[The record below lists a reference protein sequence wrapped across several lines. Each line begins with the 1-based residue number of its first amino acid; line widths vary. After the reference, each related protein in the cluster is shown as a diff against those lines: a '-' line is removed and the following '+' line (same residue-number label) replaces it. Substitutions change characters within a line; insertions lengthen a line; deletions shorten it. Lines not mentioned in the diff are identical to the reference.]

1 MKKYVFITLGFLV
14 LAFCFAEES
23 PVTLYLQN
31 QNLETYQQAVNYL
44 IKIDQEGESGMQAK
58 LNLAYISNLESLRLM
73 NLAKADIENLKP
85 GERFALA
92 NLYLEMDKYDDAI
105 DIYNLLNEATP
116 KWSCPWR
123 HKGEALYKSGNYE
136 AAKKSLEMAIETNKE
151 HYDAYLWYAKTLY
164 ELKDY
169 KNALKA
175 LEIAFDLTE
184 ELEDSGFDQVIP
196 EEEINQLYQELQKLT
211 QNK

>member
-1 MKKYVFITLGFLV
+1 MKKFTFIMLGLLIVV
-14 LAFCFAEES
+14 LYCAQES

-44 IKIDQEGESGMQAK
+44 IQIDKEGNSGMQAK

-73 NLAKADIENLKP
+73 ELAKADMDNLKP
-85 GERFALA
+85 GERFAMA
-92 NLYLEMDKYDDAI
+92 NLYLERDKYDDAI
-105 DIYNLLNEATP
+105 SIYNLLNEATP

-123 HKGEALYKSGNYE
+123 HKGEALYKSGNYD

-169 KNALKA
+169 KNAMRA
-175 LEIAFDLTE
+175 LETAFDLTE
-184 ELEDSGFDQVIP
+184 ELEDSEYDQVIP
-196 EEEINQLYQELQKLT
+196 EEEINQLYQELLKLT
-211 QNK
+211 QK

>member
-1 MKKYVFITLGFLV
+1 MKKFTFIILGLLGF
-14 LAFCFAEES
+14 AFYYAQES

-31 QNLETYQQAVNYL
+31 QNLETYKQAVNYL
-44 IKIDQEGESGMQAK
+44 IQIDKEGNSGMQAK

-73 NLAKADIENLKP
+73 ELAKADMDNLKP

-105 DIYNLLNEATP
+105 SIYNLLNETTP

-123 HKGEALYKSGNYE
+123 HKGEALYKSGKYD
-136 AAKKSLEMAIETNKE
+136 AAKQSLEMAIETNKE

-169 KNALKA
+169 KNALRA
-175 LEIAFDLTE
+175 LETAFDLTE
-184 ELEDSGFDQVIP
+184 ELEDSEYDQVIP
-196 EEEINQLYQELQKLT
+196 EEEINQLYQELLKLT
-211 QNK
+211 QK

>member
-1 MKKYVFITLGFLV
+1 MKKFTFIILGLLGF
-14 LAFCFAEES
+14 AFYYAQES

-44 IKIDQEGESGMQAK
+44 IQIDKENTSGMQAK

-73 NLAKADIENLKP
+73 DLAKADMDNLQP

-92 NLYLEMDKYDDAI
+92 NLYLERDKYDDAI
-105 DIYNLLNEATP
+105 SIYNLLNETTP

-123 HKGEALYKSGNYE
+123 HKGEALYKSGNYD

-169 KNALKA
+169 KNALRA
-175 LEIAFDLTE
+175 LETAFDLTE
-184 ELEDSGFDQVIP
+184 ELEDSEYDQVIP
-196 EEEINQLYQELQKLT
+196 EEEINQLYQELLKLT
-211 QNK
+211 QK

>member
-1 MKKYVFITLGFLV
+1 MKKFTFIMLGLLIVVFYC
-14 LAFCFAEES
+14 AQES

-44 IKIDQEGESGMQAK
+44 IQIDKEGESGMQAK

-73 NLAKADIENLKP
+73 ELAKADMNNLKP
-85 GERFALA
+85 GERFTLA
-92 NLYLEMDKYDDAI
+92 NLYLEMNKYADAI

-123 HKGEALYKSGNYE
+123 HKGEALYKSGKYD
-136 AAKKSLEMAIETNKE
+136 AAKISLEMAIETNKE

-169 KNALKA
+169 KNALMA
-175 LEIAFDLTE
+175 LETAFDLTE
-184 ELEDSGFDQVIP
+184 ELEDSEYDKVIP
-196 EEEINQLYQELQKLT
+196 EEEINQLYQELLKLT
-211 QNK
+211 R

>member
-1 MKKYVFITLGFLV
+1 MKKFTFIMLGLLIVV
-14 LAFCFAEES
+14 LYCAQES

-31 QNLETYQQAVNYL
+31 QNLETYKQAVNYL
-44 IKIDQEGESGMQAK
+44 IQIDKEGNSGMQAK

-73 NLAKADIENLKP
+73 ELAKADMDNLKP

-92 NLYLEMDKYDDAI
+92 NLYLERDKYDDAI
-105 DIYNLLNEATP
+105 SIYNLLNEATP

-123 HKGEALYKSGNYE
+123 HKGEALYKSGNYD

-169 KNALKA
+169 KNALRA
-175 LEIAFDLTE
+175 LETAFDLTE
-184 ELEDSGFDQVIP
+184 ELEDSEYDQVIP
-196 EEEINQLYQELQKLT
+196 EEEINQLYQELLKLT
-211 QNK
+211 QK

>member
-1 MKKYVFITLGFLV
+1 MKKFTFIMLGLLIVV
-14 LAFCFAEES
+14 LYCAQES

-44 IKIDQEGESGMQAK
+44 IQIDKENTSGMQAK

-73 NLAKADIENLKP
+73 DLAKADMDNLQP

-92 NLYLEMDKYDDAI
+92 NLYLERDKYDDAI
-105 DIYNLLNEATP
+105 TIYNLLNEATP

-123 HKGEALYKSGNYE
+123 HKGEALYKSGNYD

-169 KNALKA
+169 KNALRA
-175 LEIAFDLTE
+175 LETAFDLTE
-184 ELEDSGFDQVIP
+184 ELEDSEYDQVIP
-196 EEEINQLYQELQKLT
+196 EEEINQLYQELLKLT
-211 QNK
+211 QK

>member
-1 MKKYVFITLGFLV
+1 MKKFTFIMLWLLIVV
-14 LAFCFAEES
+14 LYCAQES

-44 IKIDQEGESGMQAK
+44 IQIDKEGKSGMQAK

-73 NLAKADIENLKP
+73 ELAKADMDNLKP

-92 NLYLEMDKYDDAI
+92 NLYLERDKYDDAI
-105 DIYNLLNEATP
+105 SIYNLLNEATP

-123 HKGEALYKSGNYE
+123 HKGEALYKSGNYD

-169 KNALKA
+169 KNALRA
-175 LEIAFDLTE
+175 LETAFDLTE
-184 ELEDSGFDQVIP
+184 ELEDSEYDQVIP
-196 EEEINQLYQELQKLT
+196 EEEINQLYQELLKLT
-211 QNK
+211 QK

>member
-1 MKKYVFITLGFLV
+1 MKKFTFIMLGLLIVV
-14 LAFCFAEES
+14 LYCAQES

-31 QNLETYQQAVNYL
+31 QNLETYKQAVNYL
-44 IKIDQEGESGMQAK
+44 IQIDKEGNSGMQAK

-73 NLAKADIENLKP
+73 ELAKADMDNLKP
-85 GERFALA
+85 GERFAMA
-92 NLYLEMDKYDDAI
+92 NLYLERDKYDDAI
-105 DIYNLLNEATP
+105 SIYNLLNEATP

-123 HKGEALYKSGNYE
+123 HKGEALYKSGNYD

-169 KNALKA
+169 KNALRA
-175 LEIAFDLTE
+175 LETAFDLTE
-184 ELEDSGFDQVIP
+184 ELEDSEYDQVIP
-196 EEEINQLYQELQKLT
+196 EEEINQLYQELLKLT
-211 QNK
+211 QK

>member
-1 MKKYVFITLGFLV
+1 MKKFTFIMLWLLIVV
-14 LAFCFAEES
+14 LYCAQES

-31 QNLETYQQAVNYL
+31 QNLETYKQAVNYL
-44 IKIDQEGESGMQAK
+44 IQIDKEGNSGMQAK

-73 NLAKADIENLKP
+73 DLAKADMDNLKP

-92 NLYLEMDKYDDAI
+92 NLYLERDKYDDAI
-105 DIYNLLNEATP
+105 SIYNLLNEATP

-123 HKGEALYKSGNYE
+123 HKGEALYKSGNYD

-169 KNALKA
+169 KNALRA
-175 LEIAFDLTE
+175 LETAFDLTE
-184 ELEDSGFDQVIP
+184 ELEDSEYDQVIP
-196 EEEINQLYQELQKLT
+196 EEEINQLYQELLKLT
-211 QNK
+211 QK

>member
-1 MKKYVFITLGFLV
+1 MKKFTFILLGLLIVV
-14 LAFCFAEES
+14 LYCAQES

-44 IKIDQEGESGMQAK
+44 IQIDKENTSGMQAK

-73 NLAKADIENLKP
+73 DLAKADMDNLQP

-92 NLYLEMDKYDDAI
+92 NLYLERDKYDDAI
-105 DIYNLLNEATP
+105 SIYNLLNEATP

-123 HKGEALYKSGNYE
+123 HKGEALYKSGNYD

-169 KNALKA
+169 KNALRA
-175 LEIAFDLTE
+175 LETAFDLTE
-184 ELEDSGFDQVIP
+184 ELEDSEYDQVIP
-196 EEEINQLYQELQKLT
+196 EEEINQLYQELLKLT
-211 QNK
+211 QK

>member
-1 MKKYVFITLGFLV
+1 MKKLSLITLGLLV
-14 LAFCFAEES
+14 FIFCLAQES

-31 QNLETYQQAVNYL
+31 QTLETYQQAVNYL
-44 IKIDQEGESGMQAK
+44 LQLDKEENSGMQAK

-73 NLAKADIENLKP
+73 DLAKADIENLKP

-92 NLYLEMDKYDDAI
+92 NLYLEMDKYADAI
-105 DIYNLLNEATP
+105 SIYNLLNEATP

-123 HKGEALYKSGNYE
+123 HKGEALYKSGKYD

-169 KNALKA
+169 KNALIA
-175 LEIAFDLTE
+175 LETAFDLTE
-184 ELEDSGFDQVIP
+184 EIEDSEYDQVIA
-196 EEEINQLYQELQKLT
+196 EEDINQLYQELLKLT
-211 QNK
+211 GK

>member
-1 MKKYVFITLGFLV
+1 MKKLSLITLGLLILNFC
-14 LAFCFAEES
+14 LAQES

-44 IKIDQEGESGMQAK
+44 LKIDKEDNSGMQAK

-73 NLAKADIENLKP
+73 DLAKADMDNLKP

-92 NLYLEMDKYDDAI
+92 NLYLERDKYDDAI
-105 DIYNLLNEATP
+105 TIYNLLNEATP

-123 HKGEALYKSGNYE
+123 HKGEALYKSGKYD

-169 KNALKA
+169 KNALIA
-175 LEIAFDLTE
+175 LETAFDLTE
-184 ELEDSGFDQVIP
+184 EIEDSEYDQVIA
-196 EEEINQLYQELQKLT
+196 EEDINQLYQELLKLT
-211 QNK
+211 GK

>member
-1 MKKYVFITLGFLV
+1 MKKFTFIILGLLGF
-14 LAFCFAEES
+14 AFYYAQES

-31 QNLETYQQAVNYL
+31 QTLETYQQAVNYL
-44 IKIDQEGESGMQAK
+44 LQLDKEENSGMQAK
-58 LNLAYISNLESLRLM
+58 LNLAYISNLEALRLM
-73 NLAKADIENLKP
+73 ELAKADIDNLKP

-92 NLYLEMDKYDDAI
+92 NLYLEMDKYADAI
-105 DIYNLLNEATP
+105 SIYNLLNEATP

-123 HKGEALYKSGNYE
+123 HKGEALFKSGKYD

-169 KNALKA
+169 KNALIA
-175 LEIAFDLTE
+175 LETAFDLTE
-184 ELEDSGFDQVIP
+184 ELEDSEYDQVIA
-196 EEEINQLYQELQKLT
+196 EEDINQLYQELLKLT
-211 QNK
+211 GK

>member
-1 MKKYVFITLGFLV
+1 MKKFTFIMLGLLIVV
-14 LAFCFAEES
+14 LYCAQES

-44 IKIDQEGESGMQAK
+44 IQIDKEGKSGMQAK

-73 NLAKADIENLKP
+73 ELAKADMDNLKP

-92 NLYLEMDKYDDAI
+92 NLYLERDKYDDAI
-105 DIYNLLNEATP
+105 SIYNLLNEATP

-123 HKGEALYKSGNYE
+123 HKGEALYKSGKYD
-136 AAKKSLEMAIETNKE
+136 AAEKSLEMAIETNKE

-169 KNALKA
+169 KNALRA
-175 LEIAFDLTE
+175 LETAFDLTE
-184 ELEDSGFDQVIP
+184 ELEDSEYDQVIP
-196 EEEINQLYQELQKLT
+196 EEEINQLYQELLKLT
-211 QNK
+211 QK

>member
-1 MKKYVFITLGFLV
+1 MKKFTFIMLWLLIVV
-14 LAFCFAEES
+14 LYCAQES

-31 QNLETYQQAVNYL
+31 QNLETYKQAVNYL
-44 IKIDQEGESGMQAK
+44 IQIDKEGNSGMQAK

-73 NLAKADIENLKP
+73 ELAKADMDNLKP

-92 NLYLEMDKYDDAI
+92 NLYLERDKYDDAI
-105 DIYNLLNEATP
+105 SIYNLLNEATP

-123 HKGEALYKSGNYE
+123 HKGEALYKSGNYD
-136 AAKKSLEMAIETNKE
+136 AAKKSLEMAIESNKE

-169 KNALKA
+169 KNALRA
-175 LEIAFDLTE
+175 LETAFDLTE
-184 ELEDSGFDQVIP
+184 ELEDSEYDQVIP
-196 EEEINQLYQELQKLT
+196 EEEINQLYQELLKLT
-211 QNK
+211 QK

>member
-1 MKKYVFITLGFLV
+1 MKKFTFIMLWLLIVV
-14 LAFCFAEES
+14 LYCAQES

-44 IKIDQEGESGMQAK
+44 IQIDKENTSGMQAK

-73 NLAKADIENLKP
+73 DLAKADMDNLQP

-92 NLYLEMDKYDDAI
+92 NLYLERDKYDDAI
-105 DIYNLLNEATP
+105 SIYNLLNETTP

-123 HKGEALYKSGNYE
+123 HKGEALYKSGNYD

-169 KNALKA
+169 KNALRA
-175 LEIAFDLTE
+175 LETAFDLTE
-184 ELEDSGFDQVIP
+184 ELEDSEYDQVIP
-196 EEEINQLYQELQKLT
+196 EEEINQLYQELLKLT
-211 QNK
+211 QK

>member
-1 MKKYVFITLGFLV
+1 MKKFTFIMLGLLIVV
-14 LAFCFAEES
+14 LYCAQES

-31 QNLETYQQAVNYL
+31 QNLETYKQAVNYL
-44 IKIDQEGESGMQAK
+44 IQIDKEGNSGMQAK

-73 NLAKADIENLKP
+73 ELAKADMDNLKP

-105 DIYNLLNEATP
+105 SIYNLLNETTP

-123 HKGEALYKSGNYE
+123 HKGEALYKSGNYD

-169 KNALKA
+169 KNALRA
-175 LEIAFDLTE
+175 LETAFDLTE
-184 ELEDSGFDQVIP
+184 ELEDSEYDQVIP
-196 EEEINQLYQELQKLT
+196 EEEINQLYQELLKLT
-211 QNK
+211 QK

>member
-1 MKKYVFITLGFLV
+1 MKKLSLITLGLLV
-14 LAFCFAEES
+14 FIFCLAQES

-44 IKIDQEGESGMQAK
+44 LQIDKEENSGMQAK
-58 LNLAYISNLESLRLM
+58 LNLAYISNLEALRLM
-73 NLAKADIENLKP
+73 ELAKADIDNLKP

-92 NLYLEMDKYDDAI
+92 NLYLEMDKYADAI
-105 DIYNLLNEATP
+105 SIYNLLNEATP

-123 HKGEALYKSGNYE
+123 HKGEALYKSGKYD

-169 KNALKA
+169 KNALSA
-175 LEIAFDLTE
+175 LETAFDLTE
-184 ELEDSGFDQVIP
+184 EIEDSEYDQVIA
-196 EEEINQLYQELQKLT
+196 EEDINQLYQELLKLT
-211 QNK
+211 GK

>member
-1 MKKYVFITLGFLV
+1 MKKFTFIMLWLLIVV
-14 LAFCFAEES
+14 LYCAQES

-31 QNLETYQQAVNYL
+31 QNLETYKQAVNYL
-44 IKIDQEGESGMQAK
+44 IQIDKEGNSGMQAK

-73 NLAKADIENLKP
+73 ELAKADMDNLKP

-92 NLYLEMDKYDDAI
+92 NLYLERDKYDDAI
-105 DIYNLLNEATP
+105 SIYNLLNEATP

-123 HKGEALYKSGNYE
+123 HKGEALYKSGNYD

-169 KNALKA
+169 KNALRA
-175 LEIAFDLTE
+175 LETAFDLTE
-184 ELEDSGFDQVIP
+184 ELEDSEYDQVIP
-196 EEEINQLYQELQKLT
+196 EEEINQLYQELLKLT
-211 QNK
+211 QK

>member
-1 MKKYVFITLGFLV
+1 MKKLSLITLGLLILNFC
-14 LAFCFAEES
+14 LAQES

-44 IKIDQEGESGMQAK
+44 LKIDKEDNSGMQAK

-73 NLAKADIENLKP
+73 DLAKADMDNLKP

-92 NLYLEMDKYDDAI
+92 NLYLERDKYDDAI
-105 DIYNLLNEATP
+105 TIYNLLNEATP

-123 HKGEALYKSGNYE
+123 HKGEALYKSGKYD

-169 KNALKA
+169 KNALRA
-175 LEIAFDLTE
+175 LETAFDLTE
-184 ELEDSGFDQVIP
+184 KLEDSEYDEVIP
-196 EEEINQLYQELQKLT
+196 EEEINQLYQELLKLT
-211 QNK
+211 QK

>member
-1 MKKYVFITLGFLV
+1 MKKFTFIMLGLLIVV
-14 LAFCFAEES
+14 LYCAQES

-44 IKIDQEGESGMQAK
+44 IQIDKEGNSGMQAK

-73 NLAKADIENLKP
+73 ELAKADMDNLKP

-92 NLYLEMDKYDDAI
+92 NLYLERDKYDDAI
-105 DIYNLLNEATP
+105 SIYNLLNEATP

-123 HKGEALYKSGNYE
+123 HKGEALYKSGNYD

-169 KNALKA
+169 KNALRA
-175 LEIAFDLTE
+175 LETAFDLTE
-184 ELEDSGFDQVIP
+184 ELEDSEYDQVIP
-196 EEEINQLYQELQKLT
+196 EEEINQLYQELLKLT
-211 QNK
+211 QK

>member
-1 MKKYVFITLGFLV
+1 MLWLLIVV
-14 LAFCFAEES
+14 LYCAQES

-31 QNLETYQQAVNYL
+31 QNLETYKQAVNYL
-44 IKIDQEGESGMQAK
+44 IQIDKEGNSGMQAK

-73 NLAKADIENLKP
+73 ELAKADMDNLKP

-105 DIYNLLNEATP
+105 SIYNLLNEATP

-123 HKGEALYKSGNYE
+123 HKGEALYKSGNYD

-169 KNALKA
+169 KNALRA
-175 LEIAFDLTE
+175 LETAFDLTE
-184 ELEDSGFDQVIP
+184 ELEDSEYDQVIP
-196 EEEINQLYQELQKLT
+196 EEEINQLYQELLKLT
-211 QNK
+211 QK

>member
-1 MKKYVFITLGFLV
+1 MKKFTFIMLWLLIVV
-14 LAFCFAEES
+14 LYCAQES

-44 IKIDQEGESGMQAK
+44 IQIDKEGNSGMQAK

-73 NLAKADIENLKP
+73 ELAKADMDNLKP

-92 NLYLEMDKYDDAI
+92 NLYLERDKYDDAI
-105 DIYNLLNEATP
+105 SIYNLLNETTP

-123 HKGEALYKSGNYE
+123 HKGEALYKSGNYD

-169 KNALKA
+169 KNALRA
-175 LEIAFDLTE
+175 LETAFDLTE
-184 ELEDSGFDQVIP
+184 ELEDSEYDQVIP
-196 EEEINQLYQELQKLT
+196 EEEINQLYQELLKLT
-211 QNK
+211 QK

>member
-1 MKKYVFITLGFLV
+1 MKKFTFIMLGLLIVV
-14 LAFCFAEES
+14 LYCAQES

-44 IKIDQEGESGMQAK
+44 IQIDKEGKSGMQAK

-73 NLAKADIENLKP
+73 ELAKADMDNLQP

-105 DIYNLLNEATP
+105 SIYNLLNEATP

-123 HKGEALYKSGNYE
+123 HKGEALYKSGKYD
-136 AAKKSLEMAIETNKE
+136 AAKQSLEMAIETNKE

-169 KNALKA
+169 KNALRA
-175 LEIAFDLTE
+175 LETAFDLTE
-184 ELEDSGFDQVIP
+184 ELEDSEYDQVIP
-196 EEEINQLYQELQKLT
+196 EEEINQLYQELLKLT
-211 QNK
+211 QK

>member
-1 MKKYVFITLGFLV
+1 MKKLSLITLGLLV
-14 LAFCFAEES
+14 FIFCLAQES

-31 QNLETYQQAVNYL
+31 QTLETYQQAVNYL
-44 IKIDQEGESGMQAK
+44 LQLDKEENSGMQAK
-58 LNLAYISNLESLRLM
+58 LNLAYISNLEALRLM
-73 NLAKADIENLKP
+73 ELAKADIDNLKP

-92 NLYLEMDKYDDAI
+92 NLYLEMDKYADAI
-105 DIYNLLNEATP
+105 SIYNLLNEATP

-123 HKGEALYKSGNYE
+123 HKGEALFKSGKYD

-169 KNALKA
+169 KNALSA
-175 LEIAFDLTE
+175 LETAFDLTE
-184 ELEDSGFDQVIP
+184 ELEDSEYDQVIA
-196 EEEINQLYQELQKLT
+196 EEDINQLYQELLKLT
-211 QNK
+211 QK

>member
-1 MKKYVFITLGFLV
+1 MKKFTFIMLWLLIVV
-14 LAFCFAEES
+14 LYCAQES

-31 QNLETYQQAVNYL
+31 QNLETYKQAVNYL
-44 IKIDQEGESGMQAK
+44 IQIDKEGNSGMQAK

-73 NLAKADIENLKP
+73 ELAKADMDNLKP

-92 NLYLEMDKYDDAI
+92 NLYLERDKYDDAI
-105 DIYNLLNEATP
+105 SIYNLLNEATP

-123 HKGEALYKSGNYE
+123 HKGEALYKSGNYD

-169 KNALKA
+169 KNALRA
-175 LEIAFDLTE
+175 LETAFDLTE
-184 ELEDSGFDQVIP
+184 ELEDSEYDQVIA
-196 EEEINQLYQELQKLT
+196 EEDINQLYQELLKLT
-211 QNK
+211 QK

>member
-1 MKKYVFITLGFLV
+1 MKKLSLITLGLLILNFC
-14 LAFCFAEES
+14 LAQES

-44 IKIDQEGESGMQAK
+44 LKIDKEDNSGMQAK

-73 NLAKADIENLKP
+73 DLAKADMDNLKP

-92 NLYLEMDKYDDAI
+92 NLYLERDKYADAI
-105 DIYNLLNEATP
+105 SIYNLLNEATP

-123 HKGEALYKSGNYE
+123 HKGEALFKSGKYD

-169 KNALKA
+169 KNALRA
-175 LEIAFDLTE
+175 LETAFDLTE
-184 ELEDSGFDQVIP
+184 ELEDSEYDQVIA
-196 EEEINQLYQELQKLT
+196 EEDINQLYQELLKLT
-211 QNK
+211 QK

>member
-1 MKKYVFITLGFLV
+1 MKKFTFIMLGLLIVV
-14 LAFCFAEES
+14 LYCAQES

-31 QNLETYQQAVNYL
+31 QNLETYKQAVNYL
-44 IKIDQEGESGMQAK
+44 IQIDKEGNSGMQAK

-73 NLAKADIENLKP
+73 ELAKADMDNLKP

-105 DIYNLLNEATP
+105 SIYNLLNETTP

-123 HKGEALYKSGNYE
+123 HKGEALYKSGNYD

-169 KNALKA
+169 KNALR
-175 LEIAFDLTE
+175 L
-184 ELEDSGFDQVIP
+184 
-196 EEEINQLYQELQKLT
+196 
-211 QNK
+211 

>member
-1 MKKYVFITLGFLV
+1 MKKLSLITLGLLILNFC
-14 LAFCFAEES
+14 LAQES

-44 IKIDQEGESGMQAK
+44 LKIDKEDNSGMQAK

-73 NLAKADIENLKP
+73 DLAKADMDNLKP

-92 NLYLEMDKYDDAI
+92 NLYLERDKYDDAI
-105 DIYNLLNEATP
+105 TIYNLLNEATP

-123 HKGEALYKSGNYE
+123 HKGEALYKSGNYD

-169 KNALKA
+169 KNALRA
-175 LEIAFDLTE
+175 LETAFDLTE
-184 ELEDSGFDQVIP
+184 KLEDSEYDEVIP
-196 EEEINQLYQELQKLT
+196 EEEINQLYQELLKLT
-211 QNK
+211 QK

>member
-1 MKKYVFITLGFLV
+1 MKKFTFIMLWLLIVV
-14 LAFCFAEES
+14 LYCAQES

-31 QNLETYQQAVNYL
+31 QNLETYKQAVNYL
-44 IKIDQEGESGMQAK
+44 IQIDKEGNSGMQAK

-73 NLAKADIENLKP
+73 ELAKADMDNLKP

-105 DIYNLLNEATP
+105 SIYNLLNETTP

-123 HKGEALYKSGNYE
+123 HKGEALYKSGNYD

-169 KNALKA
+169 KNALRA
-175 LEIAFDLTE
+175 LETAFDLTE
-184 ELEDSGFDQVIP
+184 ELEDSEYDQVIP
-196 EEEINQLYQELQKLT
+196 EEEINQLYQELLKLT
-211 QNK
+211 QK

>member
-1 MKKYVFITLGFLV
+1 MKKLSLITLGLLV
-14 LAFCFAEES
+14 LNFCLAQES

-44 IKIDQEGESGMQAK
+44 LKIDKEDNSGMQAK

-73 NLAKADIENLKP
+73 DLAKADMDNLKP

-92 NLYLEMDKYDDAI
+92 NLYLERDKYDDAI
-105 DIYNLLNEATP
+105 TIYNLLNEATP

-123 HKGEALYKSGNYE
+123 HKGEALYKSGNYD

-169 KNALKA
+169 KNALRA
-175 LEIAFDLTE
+175 LETAFDLTE
-184 ELEDSGFDQVIP
+184 KLEDSEYDEVIP
-196 EEEINQLYQELQKLT
+196 EEEINQLYQELLKLT
-211 QNK
+211 QK

>member
-1 MKKYVFITLGFLV
+1 MKKFTFIMLGLLIVV
-14 LAFCFAEES
+14 LYCAQES

-44 IKIDQEGESGMQAK
+44 IQIDKEGKSGMQAK

-73 NLAKADIENLKP
+73 ELAKADMDNLQP

-92 NLYLEMDKYDDAI
+92 NLYLERDKYDDAI
-105 DIYNLLNEATP
+105 SIYNLLNEATP

-123 HKGEALYKSGNYE
+123 HKGEALYKSGNYD

-151 HYDAYLWYAKTLY
+151 HYDAYLLYAKTLY

-169 KNALKA
+169 KNALRA
-175 LEIAFDLTE
+175 LETAFDLTE
-184 ELEDSGFDQVIP
+184 ELEDSEYDQVIP
-196 EEEINQLYQELQKLT
+196 EEEINQLYQELLKLT
-211 QNK
+211 QK

>member
-1 MKKYVFITLGFLV
+1 MKKFTFIMLGLLIVV
-14 LAFCFAEES
+14 LYCAQES

-31 QNLETYQQAVNYL
+31 QNLETYKQAVNYL
-44 IKIDQEGESGMQAK
+44 IQIDKEGNSGMQAK

-73 NLAKADIENLKP
+73 DLAKADMDNLQP

-92 NLYLEMDKYDDAI
+92 NLYLERDKYDDAI
-105 DIYNLLNEATP
+105 SIYNLLNEATP

-123 HKGEALYKSGNYE
+123 HKGEALYKSGNYD

-169 KNALKA
+169 KNALRA
-175 LEIAFDLTE
+175 LETAFDLTE
-184 ELEDSGFDQVIP
+184 ELEDSEYDQVIP
-196 EEEINQLYQELQKLT
+196 EEEINQLYQELLKLT
-211 QNK
+211 QK

>member
-1 MKKYVFITLGFLV
+1 MKKFTFIMLWLLIVV
-14 LAFCFAEES
+14 LYCAQES

-31 QNLETYQQAVNYL
+31 QNLETYKQAVNYL
-44 IKIDQEGESGMQAK
+44 IQIDKENTSGMQAK

-73 NLAKADIENLKP
+73 ELAKADMDNLQP

-105 DIYNLLNEATP
+105 SIYNLLNETTP

-123 HKGEALYKSGNYE
+123 HKGEALYKSGNYD

-169 KNALKA
+169 KNALRA
-175 LEIAFDLTE
+175 LETAFDLTE
-184 ELEDSGFDQVIP
+184 ELEDSEYDQVIP
-196 EEEINQLYQELQKLT
+196 EEEINQLYQELLKLT
-211 QNK
+211 QK

>member
-1 MKKYVFITLGFLV
+1 MKKFTFIMLWLLIVV
-14 LAFCFAEES
+14 LYCAQES

-31 QNLETYQQAVNYL
+31 QNLETYKQAVNYL
-44 IKIDQEGESGMQAK
+44 IQIDKEGNSGMQAK

-73 NLAKADIENLKP
+73 ELAKADMDNLQP

-92 NLYLEMDKYDDAI
+92 NLYLERDKYDDAI
-105 DIYNLLNEATP
+105 SIYNLLNEATP

-123 HKGEALYKSGNYE
+123 HKGEALYKSGNYD

-169 KNALKA
+169 KNALRA
-175 LEIAFDLTE
+175 LETAFDLTE
-184 ELEDSGFDQVIP
+184 ELEDSEYDQVIP
-196 EEEINQLYQELQKLT
+196 EEEINQLYQELLKLT
-211 QNK
+211 QK

>member
-1 MKKYVFITLGFLV
+1 MLWLLIVV
-14 LAFCFAEES
+14 LYCAQES

-31 QNLETYQQAVNYL
+31 QNLETYKQAVNYL
-44 IKIDQEGESGMQAK
+44 IQIDKEGNSGMQAK

-73 NLAKADIENLKP
+73 ELAKADMDNLKP

-105 DIYNLLNEATP
+105 SIYNLLNETTP

-123 HKGEALYKSGNYE
+123 HKGEALYKSGNYD

-169 KNALKA
+169 KNALRA
-175 LEIAFDLTE
+175 LETAFDLTE
-184 ELEDSGFDQVIP
+184 ELEDSEYDQVIP
-196 EEEINQLYQELQKLT
+196 EEEINQLYQELLKLT
-211 QNK
+211 QK

>member
-1 MKKYVFITLGFLV
+1 MKKFTFIMLGLLIVV
-14 LAFCFAEES
+14 LYCAQES

-44 IKIDQEGESGMQAK
+44 IQIDKENTSGMQAK

-73 NLAKADIENLKP
+73 DLAKADMDNLKP

-92 NLYLEMDKYDDAI
+92 NLYLERDKYDDAI
-105 DIYNLLNEATP
+105 SIYNLLNEATP

-123 HKGEALYKSGNYE
+123 HKGEALYKSGNYD

-169 KNALKA
+169 KNALRA
-175 LEIAFDLTE
+175 LETAFDLTE
-184 ELEDSGFDQVIP
+184 ELEDSEYDQVIP
-196 EEEINQLYQELQKLT
+196 EEEINQLYQELLKLT
-211 QNK
+211 QK